1 MQTTEIRMITDL
13 DSAVPQSLDFNFE
26 EVKDWLAE
34 NLTAYRSMVVTEDAL
49 GAAKADKA
57 KIRKISS
64 AISEQRIAV
73 KKRYLEPYNS
83 FEAKMKELSAMCDEA
98 AKNIDTQVK
107 AFEEKR
113 KTEKCDLL
121 KQYFSSVNHQ
131 SWLTFERIFN
141 PRWLNATFSID
152 EAKKEIDSRVKVVEV
167 DLETIQKMESDFQ
180 DELMLEYQRSLEMR
194 TVFEKQIMLGQMKKQ
209 RDAQRVAQEAAAKAA
224 AERVATAQKPEEPV
238 AKTEPVARQ
247 SEETAEPLE
256 VLDFRCYLTRS
267 QKIELRDWLI
277 KHGIKFGRVPKED
290 Y

>member
-107 AFEEKR
+107 AFEEAQAASENKP
-113 KTEKCDLL
+113 
-121 KQYFSSVNHQ
+121 
-131 SWLTFERIFN
+131 
-141 PRWLNATFSID
+141 PR
-152 EAKKEIDSRVKVVEV
+152 RRR
-167 DLETIQKMESDFQ
+167 Q
-180 DELMLEYQRSLEMR
+180 
-194 TVFEKQIMLGQMKKQ
+194 
-209 RDAQRVAQEAAAKAA
+209 A
-224 AERVATAQKPEEPV
+224 AEAPTETQAAEPTTPPRRQRKSTETQAVGEEAGTPVATNERALV
-238 AKTEPVARQ
+238 NA
-247 SEETAEPLE
+247 
-256 VLDFRCYLTRS
+256 LDTMFDDDD
-267 QKIELRDWLI
+267 E
-277 KHGIKFGRVPKED
+277 
-290 Y
+290 